1 MHGKA
6 RFLNA
11 REVEVSAL
19 AITPAG
25 SSHTVFSSSN
35 VNTIGGVP
43 VGRLA
48 DRLEDA
54 LPSTQPVNVP
64 SSPAPKPERQLLF
77 IADIACLP
85 CGRPVGTA
93 RSHRW
98 PPKGPVLFQPA
109 GSSNA
114 RPLANIWR
122 LRCPVCGGNTAADE
136 ITVRTA
142 RLEGPTDWKADSPRR
157 GRPPKWL
164 AVLRQAGG
172 PDGA

>member
-1 MHGKA
+1 
-6 RFLNA
+6 L
-11 REVEVSAL
+11 
-19 AITPAG
+19 
-25 SSHTVFSSSN
+25 SSRLH
-35 VNTIGGVP
+35 VP

-64 SSPAPKPERQLLF
+64 SSPAPKPERQPLF

-85 CGRPVGTA
+85 CGRPVGTV
-93 RSHRW
+93 RTDRW

-114 RPLANIWR
+114 HPLSNIWR

-136 ITVRTA
+136 VTVRTV
-142 RLEGPTDWKADSPRR
+142 RIEGPTDWKADRPRR

-164 AVLRQAGG
+164 VELRQAG
-172 PDGA
+172 PSDAA